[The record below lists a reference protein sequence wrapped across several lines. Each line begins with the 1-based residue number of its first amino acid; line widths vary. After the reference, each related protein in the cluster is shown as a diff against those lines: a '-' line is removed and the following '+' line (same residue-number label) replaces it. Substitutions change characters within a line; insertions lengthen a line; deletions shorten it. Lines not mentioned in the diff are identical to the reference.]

1 MKAIDQSKFEKLLEL
16 QSKILG
22 ATVTGNNYEDL
33 LAQVCLFAEKLTP
46 DAIASI
52 MLYDKPRNQLFVH
65 AAPSMPDEAKNE
77 LDGLTVDDD
86 SYDNALYHNQD
97 MYVCNT
103 LEDSRWGN
111 VKDFATKFKINACWS
126 SPIHNAAN
134 EPIGSFA
141 IFSFEKHTPDN
152 FQHRLLNI
160 CSSISGIIIQREQ
173 SLKESRADRKKLIDS
188 QQQYQSLVDN
198 SADAIFLHDNAGH
211 ILDANQM
218 ACDSLGYSHSE
229 LLTMKIEDI
238 EKCEKQFNDFHEFT
252 DSLNFDETYT
262 INGLLQRKDKS
273 QFPMEAR
280 VRKYNFDS
288 KSLIVALVRDV
299 TERKRAEME
308 ILRARKLD
316 SIGLLAGGIAHDFN
330 NLLGI
335 IQGYIDLASRS
346 IMTSPEKTKTYFQ
359 KATKATIQA
368 ADLTQQLLTFSK
380 GGEPIKKMANI
391 LEIIHQSTDFSL
403 HGSNIKVEYICQ
415 NNLWA
420 ANVDSGQISQVIQNL
435 AINARQAM
443 PDGGKLEIA
452 CHNFTVSELDN
463 PANILPGNYIE
474 VNVKDNG
481 TGISED
487 VLDSIFD
494 PYFTT
499 KQEGNGLGL
508 ALSYSI
514 IDKHNGHITVDSKLG
529 SGTTFTLLL
538 PADDEQIL
546 TTKKNV
552 TAITTHTK
560 NAHIMIMDDD
570 AMLREIS
577 EEMLTNLGYDV
588 TQSTDGGDALSQ
600 YKEAMNTGNN
610 IDLVIM
616 DLTIPSGIGGKEAIK
631 LIQKI
636 DPDVKVL
643 VSSGYSNDP
652 VMANYTDYGFL
663 GAVKKPY
670 SQDELAAAVNTVFNH

>member
-111 VKDFATKFKINACWS
+111 LKNFATKFKINACWS

-134 EPIGSFA
+134 ETIGSFA

-188 QQQYQSLVDN
+188 QQQYQSLIDN
-198 SADAIFLHDNAGH
+198 SADAIFLHDNAGY

-238 EKCEKQFNDFHEFT
+238 EKCEKQFNDFHAFT

-346 IMTSPEKTKTYFQ
+346 LMTSPEKTKTYFQ

-380 GGEPIKKMANI
+380 GGEPIKKTANI

-403 HGSNIKVEYICQ
+403 HGSNIKVEYVCQ

-463 PANILPGNYIE
+463 PTNIIPGNYIE
-474 VNVKDNG
+474 VSIKDNG

-538 PADDEQIL
+538 PADDQQLL
-546 TTKKNV
+546 TTEKKV
-552 TAITTHTK
+552 TPITAHTK

-600 YKEAMNTGNN
+600 YKEAMNTGNK

-670 SQDELAAAVNTVFNH
+670 SQDELAAAVNSVFNH